1 MRVYVSCCICSCVY
15 MRACVCLCALRM
27 SNGEVVTR
35 PLIVIDLSIRRL
47 HAVQFLRYMG
57 TLTCR

>member
-1 MRVYVSCCICSCVY
+1 MCVLLHLF
-15 MRACVCLCALRM
+15 MCAHVCVCVLRM

>member
-1 MRVYVSCCICSCVY
+1 MYACPVAFVHVCTC
-15 MRACVCLCALRM
+15 ACVCVCVLRM

>member
-1 MRVYVSCCICSCVY
+1 MCPVAFVHVCTCARVCV
-15 MRACVCLCALRM
+15 CALRM